1 MLLTVGRIVRPHGVR
16 GEVAVEVRTDEPA
29 QRYAVGT
36 SLVAQGPPGAGVP
49 PTLTVQ
55 AQRPHQGR
63 LIVAF
68 REVPDRTAAEALRG
82 VLLQVDSG
90 AVPAPGDPDEFHDH
104 QLVGLAAVTP
114 AGEPLGEVV
123 GVDHAPAADL
133 LVVARPGG
141 GTALVPFVKAIVP
154 EVELAGGRIVI
165 DPPPG
170 LLDL

>member
-16 GEVAVEVRTDEPA
+16 GEVLVELSTDEPA
-29 QRYAVGT
+29 QRYAVGS
-36 SLVAQGPPGAGVP
+36 SLVTDRPAPAV
-49 PTLTVQ
+49 LTVA

-68 REVPDRTAAEALRG
+68 EQVPDREAAEALRG
-82 VLLQVDSG
+82 VLLQVDSD
-90 AVPAPGDPDEFHDH
+90 AVPPLADPDEFHDH
-104 QLVGLAAVTP
+104 QLIGMAVVDP
-114 AGEPLGEVV
+114 AGKPVGEVV
-123 GVDHAPAADL
+123 RIDHAPAADL

-141 GTALVPFVKAIVP
+141 GTALVPFRKEFVP
-154 EVELAGGRIVI
+154 EVDVPGRRLVI

>member
-16 GEVAVEVRTDEPA
+16 GEVLVEVSTDEPA
-29 QRYAVGT
+29 DRYAVGST
-36 SLVAQGPPGAGVP
+36 LVTDRPHPAA
-49 PTLTVQ
+49 LTVD

-68 REVPDRTAAEALRG
+68 RQVPDRDTAEALRG
-82 VLLQVDSG
+82 VLLRVDSESV
-90 AVPAPGDPDEFHDH
+90 APPGDPDEFHDH
-104 QLVGLAAVTP
+104 QLIGMAVVDP
-114 AGEPLGEVV
+114 AGEPVGELVRI
-123 GVDHAPAADL
+123 DHAPAADL

-141 GTALVPFVKAIVP
+141 GTALVPFRKQFVP
-154 EVELAGGRIVI
+154 EVDIPGRRIVI